1 MSDVTGKVYLLTGG
15 GGAIAASIADVF
27 ARAGARLAL
36 VDRQLEHVQERARA
50 LGGAAF
56 AADLNKFE
64 QVQTLVSQVRQQMG
78 RLDGLIHTVGGF
90 SGSKV
95 AESDPA
101 LYDRL
106 FDLNVRTLFYCTRAV
121 LPVLLEQNEGFIA
134 GISAGAA
141 WRGAG
146 PGMALYTAAKS
157 AVAAF
162 LRSLDAELKGTNI
175 RVAVV
180 YPMGTVDTPA
190 NRRDMPDADPTTW
203 IDPAEIGQTLL
214 YAASRSARGRVLE
227 LPVYPPR

>member
-1 MSDVTGKVYLLTGG
+1 MNDVRGKVYLLTGG
-15 GGAIAASIADVF
+15 GGAIAASIAEAFTKV
-27 ARAGARLAL
+27 GARLAL

-50 LGGAAF
+50 LEGMAF
-56 AADLNKFE
+56 AADLGNFD

-90 SGSKV
+90 GAGKV
-95 AESDPA
+95 VESDPV

-121 LPVLLEQNEGFIA
+121 LPVLLERNDGFIA

-162 LRSLDAELKGTNI
+162 LRSLDAELKGTHV

-203 IDPAEIGQTLL
+203 IDPAEIAQTLL